1 MGGSGQR
8 HFRPPM
14 SGRATTLLIDR
25 LRALAARKG
34 HFCYDVIG
42 DSHVY
47 DGIVA
52 PYRVEADDVEL
63 HELQPVLEH
72 ALQHDGMVTGRKD
85 PATGK
90 VRWSSGR
97 HFTDIGNALHHLGE
111 VRRRHHAAGP
121 FAILRVVRELNG
133 IEGPDVDAEA
143 AHREFRS
150 AVASMSKNNVGLNGE
165 DVLHF
170 MLTKP

>member
-1 MGGSGQR
+1 
-8 HFRPPM
+8 M

-52 PYRVEADDVEL
+52 PYRVEVDDVEL

-97 HFTDIGNALHHLGE
+97 HFTDIGNALRFARDQRQTAVFNWNRGTE
-111 VRRRHHAAGP
+111 VP
-121 FAILRVVRELNG
+121 VVPVAVPTASHEALEPLN
-133 IEGPDVDAEA
+133 
-143 AHREFRS
+143 
-150 AVASMSKNNVGLNGE
+150 
-165 DVLHF
+165 
-170 MLTKP
+170 